1 MIFGYFVFTYYIA
14 TVFVEK
20 GIVNPKTGEAYNIE
34 EIVSITQAILMGMG
48 QLTAILPN
56 ITNLS
61 KALVVGKKIF
71 DVVERVSEIGENSD
85 EDKTE
90 NKMISLKQGIEF
102 KGVHFRY
109 PTAPEGLQDTLQGV
123 SFEIKAGTSTAIVG
137 ASGSGKSTI
146 VQMIER
152 FYDPRKGEIFLDG
165 KNIKECSL
173 S

>member
-1 MIFGYFVFTYYIA
+1 M
-14 TVFVEK
+14 
-20 GIVNPKTGEAYNIE
+20 
-34 EIVSITQAILMGMG
+34 
-48 QLTAILPN
+48 TAILPN

-102 KGVHFRY
+102 KGVYFRY

>member
-1 MIFGYFVFTYYIA
+1 MIFGYFVFSYYLA

-20 GIVNPKTGEAYNIE
+20 GVINPTTKKPYQIE

-71 DVVERVSEIGENSD
+71 DVIERVPEIGENQD
-85 EDKTE
+85 VKVDNEE
-90 NKMISLKQGIEF
+90 RIALKEGIEF

-109 PTAPEGLQDTLQGV
+109 PTAPESIPNTLQGV
-123 SFEIKAGTSTAIVG
+123 SFQIKAGTSTAIVG
-137 ASGSGKSTI
+137 PSGSGKSTI

-152 FYDPRKGEIFLDG
+152 FYDPKKGEILMDG

>member
-1 MIFGYFVFTYYIA
+1 
-14 TVFVEK
+14 
-20 GIVNPKTGEAYNIE
+20 
-34 EIVSITQAILMGMG
+34 
-48 QLTAILPN
+48 LTAILPN